1 LGKLKPDFFIMK
13 IYTRTGD
20 TGETS
25 LIDGRRISKA
35 DARIEAFGSVDELNA
50 FLGLLRDQPVNENRG
65 SLLVTIQDRLF
76 TIGSNLA
83 VPDQVKVEFSPAL
96 TTDDITFL
104 ELAIDRMDQ
113 ELPPMRSFI
122 LPGGHP
128 SVSFGHVARTVCR
141 RAERHIVLLSAEH
154 VVDPLIIQY
163 MNRLSD
169 FLFVLCR
176 KMAIELKIE
185 EVPWKPAINK
195 S

>member
-1 LGKLKPDFFIMK
+1 MK

-50 FLGLLRDQPVNENRG
+50 FLGLLRDQPVNANRG
-65 SLLVTIQDRLF
+65 SVLVTIQDRLF

-83 VPDQVKVEFSPAL
+83 VPDQVKVEFIPAL

-176 KMAIELKIE
+176 KMAIELNIE

>member
-1 LGKLKPDFFIMK
+1 MK

-50 FLGLLRDQPVNENRG
+50 FLGLLRDQPVNVNRG

-83 VPDQVKVEFSPAL
+83 VPDQVKVESIPAL
-96 TTDDITFL
+96 TAEDITFL

-128 SVSFGHVARTVCR
+128 SVSYGHVARTVCR
-141 RAERHIVLLSAEH
+141 RAERHIVLLSSEH

-176 KMAIELKIE
+176 KMAIELNIE
-185 EVPWKPAINK
+185 EVPWKPAIK
-195 S
+195 KL

>member
-1 LGKLKPDFFIMK
+1 MPDFFIMK

-50 FLGLLRDQPVNENRG
+50 FLGLLRDQPVNVNRG

-83 VPDQVKVEFSPAL
+83 VPDQVKVESIPAL
-96 TTDDITFL
+96 TAADITFL
-104 ELAIDRMDQ
+104 ELAIDCMDQ

-128 SVSFGHVARTVCR
+128 SVSYGHVARTVCR

-176 KMAIELKIE
+176 KMAIELNIE
-185 EVPWKPAINK
+185 EVPWKPAIK
-195 S
+195 KL